1 MRKFF
6 WFLALKWFCV
16 NLLLFYR
23 LYSYLFPAILKYNKN
38 DKHKL

>member
-6 WFLALKWFCV
+6 VSRFCV
-16 NLLLFYR
+16 NPCLFYR

>member
-6 WFLALKWFCV
+6 VFSFEMVLCKSLA
-16 NLLLFYR
+16 FYR